1 MRRLSLIFIAILFFL
16 IGHSQSSNPNAQK
29 SFEAALPYLDNGDY
43 DNGLN
48 NLLKA
53 YQADPNFID
62 AIITLANTY
71 KEIKSYDSAV
81 LFYQKAKLIDSHQS
95 NYYNM
100 PYSNCLAGLGK
111 FSEALQAVDQY
122 LKIPNL
128 GDKALKNAQY
138 WQNCYQFAINY
149 AKNHPHESYVFQPIN
164 MGDNINSPQAEY
176 YPSFTIDDS
185 TLVFTRRGEG
195 IREDFLE
202 SFRDKNGKYAPATL
216 IKGII
221 NDEPS
226 KGALNISQDGQW
238 LIFAGNFGNKGFG
251 NFDLYISY
259 KTENGWSAPQN
270 LGPNINTGFWE
281 SSPSLSP
288 DKSTL
293 YFSSN
298 RTGGFGGNDL
308 YVSYMQPNGKWSK
321 AQNMGKEINTS
332 GDELAP
338 FIHADNTT
346 LFYTSSGL
354 PGYGGTDLFKIT
366 KTDFA
371 NNTWSQPENLGYPIN
386 TIDNEGSLFVASD
399 GVTAYYASDRA
410 DTRGELDLYKFEL
423 RKDIRPNKT
432 SFVSGKITDA
442 HSDKGLA
449 ATIELTNNAN
459 QQLISKTNSDTSGN
473 YLVTLPVGNDYT
485 ITLNRPGY
493 LFQSEIF
500 SLHDVQPSSV
510 FRKNISMQAIEVN
523 AAITLKNIQFAF
535 KSYELEP
542 VSKIEL
548 NKLLQLLRENP
559 TLRVRINGHTD
570 NKGSQAVNQPL
581 SAKRAKAVVDFL
593 LGNDIEKSR
602 LEWKGYGDAHPI
614 ADNATEEGRA
624 LNRRTEVEVI
634 GL

>member
-1 MRRLSLIFIAILFFL
+1 MRRLSLIFVAILLFL

-29 SFEAALPYLDNGDY
+29 SFDAALPYLDNGDY

-81 LFYQKAKLIDSHQS
+81 LFYEKAKLIDSHQS

-111 FSEALQAVDQY
+111 FSEALQAVTQY

-149 AKNHPHESYVFQPIN
+149 AQNHPHDNYVFQPIN
-164 MGDNINSPQAEY
+164 MGDNINSIQAEY

-195 IREDFLE
+195 SREDFWE
-202 SFRDKNGKYAPATL
+202 SFRDEKGKYAPATL

-221 NDEPS
+221 NEEPS

-308 YVSYMQPNGKWSK
+308 YVSYMQANGKWSK

-366 KTDFA
+366 KTDFG

-442 HSDKGLA
+442 HSEKGLA

-500 SLHDVQPSSV
+500 SLHNAQPSSV

-535 KSYELEP
+535 NSYELEP

-570 NKGSQAVNQPL
+570 NKGSQAINQPL
-581 SAKRAKAVVDFL
+581 SAKRAKAVVDYL
-593 LGNDIEKSR
+593 LSNGIQKSR
-602 LEWKGYGDAHPI
+602 LESRGYGDAQPI
-614 ADNATEEGRA
+614 ADNTTEEGRA
-624 LNRRTEVEVI
+624 LNRRTEVQVI